1 MKLFKKTLVLMIG
14 KYKLR
19 KYLQWKERKLQK
31 MKKRY
36 FGAIT
41 THIHTQRILLS
52 DTYKD
57 TKEI

>member
-1 MKLFKKTLVLMIG
+1 MIG
-14 KYKLR
+14 KYKSR

-41 THIHTQRILLS
+41 THIHTQKILLN